1 MRYGTRMT
9 KRFLLALALAVAA
22 CGQGSADQADA
33 AQRGPRPAHV
43 EQAIFAGGCFWSAET
58 DIEHVPGVVEAISGY
73 TGGRVANPTYEQV
86 SEGGTGH
93 VEAVLVTFDPARI
106 SYGQLVRRFLRT
118 IDPTDPEGQFCDRGS
133 NYRTAIFVKN
143 PAQEREAQA
152 ARAEANRI
160 LHGRVVTPIRHSGIF
175 YRAEAY
181 HQDYA
186 RRNPVAYGMYR
197 RGCGRDARLREV
209 WGAEAATH

>member
-1 MRYGTRMT
+1 MT
-9 KRFLLALALAVAA
+9 KRLLLALALAGAA

-33 AQRGPRPAHV
+33 AQRAPRPAHV
-43 EQAIFAGGCFWSAET
+43 ERAIFAGGCFWSAET
-58 DIEHVPGVVEAISGY
+58 DIEHVPGVIEAVSGY
-73 TGGRVANPTYEQV
+73 TGGRTINPSYEQV
-86 SEGGTGH
+86 SGGGTGH

-118 IDPTDPEGQFCDRGS
+118 IDPTDAGGQFCDRGD
-133 NYRTAIFVKN
+133 NYRTAVFVMN

-152 ARAEANRI
+152 ARAEADRI
-160 LHGRVVTPIRHSGIF
+160 LHGRVVTPIRRSGPF
-175 YRAEAY
+175 YRAETY

-186 RRNPVAYGMYR
+186 RRNAVSYGLYR

-209 WGAEAATH
+209 WGSEAATH

>member
-1 MRYGTRMT
+1 MT
-9 KRFLLALALAVAA
+9 KRFFLALAFAAAA
-22 CGQGSADQADA
+22 CGQGATDQADA
-33 AQRGPRPAHV
+33 AQGVPRPAHV
-43 EQAIFAGGCFWSAET
+43 ERAIFAGGCFWSAET
-58 DIEHVPGVVEAISGY
+58 DIEHVPGVIQAVSGF
-73 TGGRVANPTYEQV
+73 TGGSVANPSYERV
-86 SEGGTGH
+86 SGGGTGH

-118 IDPTDPEGQFCDRGS
+118 IDPTDAEGQFCDRGPS
-133 NYRTAIFVKN
+133 YRTAIFAMN

-160 LHGRVVTPIRHSGIF
+160 LHGRVVTPVRRSGPF
-175 YRAEAY
+175 YQAETY

-186 RRNPVAYGMYR
+186 RLHPAAYGAYR

-209 WGAEAATH
+209 WGAEAAAH

>member
-1 MRYGTRMT
+1 MT
-9 KRFLLALALAVAA
+9 KRFFLALALAAAA

-33 AQRGPRPAHV
+33 AQSAPRPAHV
-43 EQAIFAGGCFWSAET
+43 QRAIFAGGCFWSAES
-58 DIEHVPGVVEAISGY
+58 DIEHVPGVVGAVSGF
-73 TGGRVANPTYEQV
+73 TGGTVRNPSYEQV

-106 SYGQLVRRFLRT
+106 SYGQLVRRFFRT
-118 IDPTDPEGQFCDRGS
+118 IDPTDPEGQFCDRGA
-133 NYRTAIFVKN
+133 NYRTAIFAMN
-143 PAQEREAQA
+143 PAQEREAEA

-160 LHGRVVTPIRHSGIF
+160 LHGRVVTPIRHSGPF
-175 YRAEAY
+175 YPAEAY

-209 WGAEAATH
+209 WGAEAAAH

>member
-1 MRYGTRMT
+1 MT
-9 KRFLLALALAVAA
+9 KRFFLALAFAAAA
-22 CGQGSADQADA
+22 CGQGGADQADA
-33 AQRGPRPAHV
+33 AQRTPRPAHV
-43 EQAIFAGGCFWSAET
+43 ERAIFAGGCFWSAES
-58 DIEHVPGVVEAISGY
+58 DIEHVPGVVEAVSGF
-73 TGGRVANPTYEQV
+73 TGGRAANPSYAQV
-86 SEGGTGH
+86 SGGGTGH

-118 IDPTDPEGQFCDRGS
+118 IDPTDPEGQFCDRGA
-133 NYRTAIFVKN
+133 NYRTAIFVLN
-143 PAQEREAQA
+143 PAQQREAEA

-160 LHGRVVTPIRHSGIF
+160 LHGRVVTPVRPASRF
-175 YRAEAY
+175 YPAEPA

-209 WGAEAATH
+209 WGSEAAAH

>member
-1 MRYGTRMT
+1 M
-9 KRFLLALALAVAA
+9 KKKLLLLVALAAAA
-22 CGQGSADQADA
+22 CGQSAADQADA
-33 AQRGPRPAHV
+33 AQRAPRPSHV
-43 EQAIFAGGCFWSAET
+43 ERAIFAGGCFWSAET
-58 DIEHVPGVVEAISGY
+58 DIEHVPGVIEAVSGF
-73 TGGRVANPTYEQV
+73 TGGTVANPSYDRV
-86 SEGGTGH
+86 SAGGTGH

-118 IDPTDPEGQFCDRGS
+118 IDPTDPEGQFCDRGA
-133 NYRTAIFVKN
+133 NYRTAIFVMN
-143 PAQEREAQA
+143 PGQQREAEA

-160 LHGRVVTPIRHSGIF
+160 LHGRVVTPVRHSAPF
-175 YRAEAY
+175 YPAEAY

-197 RGCGRDARLREV
+197 RGCGRDARLRQV

>member
-1 MRYGTRMT
+1 MT
-9 KRFLLALALAVAA
+9 KRFFLSLALAAAA

-33 AQRGPRPAHV
+33 APQTPRPAHV
-43 EQAIFAGGCFWSAET
+43 QRAIFAGGCFWSAES
-58 DIEHVPGVVEAISGY
+58 DIEHVPGVVGAVSGF
-73 TGGRVANPTYEQV
+73 TGGTVRNPSYEQV

-118 IDPTDPEGQFCDRGS
+118 IDPTDAEGQFCDRGS
-133 NYRTAIFVKN
+133 SYRTAIFAMN

-160 LHGRVVTPIRHSGIF
+160 LHGRVVTPIRRSGPF
-175 YRAEAY
+175 YRAEMY

-186 RRNPVAYGMYR
+186 RLHPAAYGAYR

-209 WGAEAATH
+209 WGAEAAAH